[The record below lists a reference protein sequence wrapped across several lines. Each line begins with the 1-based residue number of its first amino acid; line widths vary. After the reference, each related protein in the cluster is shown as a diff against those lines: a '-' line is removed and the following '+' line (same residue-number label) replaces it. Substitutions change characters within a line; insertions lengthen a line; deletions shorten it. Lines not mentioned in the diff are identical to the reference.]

1 MELKFLSCLC
11 GSERGQGICRWFGT
25 FLSCLCGSEPLQT
38 LRSPEGDFLSCL
50 CGSELEKNHQK
61 LNPHVTKP
69 RISSARP

>member
-1 MELKFLSCLC
+1 MNYKALNAKLSQPFLSCLC
-11 GSERGQGICRWFGT
+11 GSELDEAHEAMPDI
-25 FLSCLCGSEPLQT
+25 
-38 LRSPEGDFLSCL
+38 FLSCL